1 MLHPGKK
8 PVGDSASRARGRA
21 FRTAHGL
28 HSRRHLVV
36 TLVLLFGAYARVDGV
51 LNAIADSR
59 SASHHW
65 ALLI

>member
-1 MLHPGKK
+1 MLHLGKK
-8 PVGDSASRARGRA
+8 LVGDVSRARGRA

-28 HSRRHLVV
+28 HFGRHLVV